1 MTLVTEA
8 IGNFLRAN
16 RNEHNADLVERWSPA
31 METQLNVLTAKGVPV
46 EGKENVYCCTCPQ
59 GFTCDYWHI
68 RIPKNADSE
77 PVWRDYVLDWP
88 PEEFAEGIGS
98 TGWDWRNRVSRW
110 VGFDFDAITG
120 HAKGVGLSDAQLE
133 EIKRLARELPYV
145 EVRKSTSGNGLHL
158 CVHVEP
164 ISTEN
169 HTVHAQ
175 LARCILVKMG
185 QDCHFDFM
193 RQGDRKLVD
202 ACGGNMWL
210 WHRKMNVEN
219 EELKLLKPAERE
231 LAEADLPSDWQDRN
245 MSTRSVQR
253 LENGNAVSKAVLRA
267 AHRYIAACDGVPEG
281 GRNQTA
287 FRIAGHLAAF
297 EDSQTGSRLSEYQII
312 EIMRSWNSLN
322 DPPLDEAEFVQT
334 VTNGVNNGTPREPK
348 FVNNDDCQDGWL
360 NDRGGTADSHDE
372 LPVESRPARVGHHSR
387 AGDKYV
393 PFPVHTLPTPVSDY
407 VQAASESI
415 GCDPAYVALPL
426 LACLGQTISSKRVIQ
441 LKPDWCE
448 PSVIWGAIIGESG
461 THKSPALRL
470 GTEMLRDRQLKKI
483 ESDNERMD
491 EFEYAKK
498 RLKIDL
504 KIWEKQ
510 AEQAAK
516 DGTPPPPMPREPE
529 EPVCARYF
537 TTDATV
543 EAIVLLLSRQSGGL
557 LMLRDE
563 LSGWLRGMGEY
574 KKGSKGG
581 SDLGHWLSFW
591 NADSVQKD
599 RAGSK
604 PLTVRQAAVSIV
616 GGIQPQILKQA
627 IGHEHRQDG
636 LCQRFLLVMP
646 PERRVQWTERS
657 VDLSVRRELEELFD
671 RLLGIETPVEASRIP
686 LSPSAKDVFVAY
698 YNRHRAAMAAI
709 DNDLRSAWSK
719 LEAYTGRLALI
730 FEAVKDGT
738 EIAADTLQAAI
749 ELSDW
754 FCGEVRRVYA
764 MFGVP
769 QDDDLADLVVQITK
783 LGGRATIGKLQE
795 ASRKYRGPGVA
806 LAAFERLASGGFGT
820 WNGEEFR
827 LGA

>member
-16 RNEHNADLVERWSPA
+16 QNLHNADLVERWSPA
-31 METQLNVLTAKGVPV
+31 METQLNVLTSKGELVD
-46 EGKENVYCCTCPQ
+46 GKDHTYRHTYLQ
-59 GFTCDYWHI
+59 GFTCEYWPI

-77 PVWRDYVLDWP
+77 PEWRDYVLEWP

-98 TGWDWRNRVSRW
+98 TGWDWQNRVSRW

-120 HAKGVGLSDAQLE
+120 HAKRVGLSDGQLE
-133 EIKRLARELPYV
+133 AIRRFAHQLPYV
-145 EVRKSTSGNGLHL
+145 EVRKSTSGNGIHL
-158 CVHVEP
+158 YVRVES
-164 ISTEN
+164 IATEN
-169 HTVHAQ
+169 HAVHAR
-175 LARCILVKMG
+175 LARCILIKMG
-185 QDCHFDFM
+185 EECGFDFM
-193 RQGDRKLVD
+193 GQGEQKLVD
-202 ACGGNMWL
+202 ACGGNMWI
-210 WHRKMNVEN
+210 WHRKMTIEN
-219 EELKLLKPAERE
+219 EGLRLLKPAERE
-231 LAEADLPSDWQDRN
+231 LPEADLPSDW
-245 MSTRSVQR
+245 RSHVIR
-253 LENGNAVSKAVLRA
+253 TTELRRPTDGNSASRAVFLA
-267 AHRYIAACDGVPEG
+267 AQQYVAACGGVSAG
-281 GRNQTA
+281 GRNQAA
-287 FRIAGHLAAF
+287 FRLAGHLAAF
-297 EDSQTGSRLSEYQII
+297 EDARTGGRLSEKQVI
-312 EIMRSWNSLN
+312 EIMRSWNTLN
-322 DPPLDEAEFVQT
+322 DPPLDEAEFVQA
-334 VTNGVNNGTPREPK
+334 VTNGINNGTPREPK
-348 FVNNDDCQDGWL
+348 LVNDEDDQEGWL
-360 NDRGGTADSHDE
+360 DGGRGKADSHI
-372 LPVESRPARVGHHSR
+372 ESPGKSPPALVGLHSKSD
-387 AGDKYV
+387 DKYV
-393 PFPVHTLPTPVSDY
+393 PFPVHTLPAPVSDY
-407 VQAASESI
+407 VEAASKSI

-426 LACLGQTISSKRVIQ
+426 LACLGQTISNKRVIE

-461 THKSPALRL
+461 THKSPAIRL

-491 EFEYAKK
+491 EFECAKK
-498 RLKIDL
+498 RFKIDL

-510 AEQAAK
+510 AEQAIK

-616 GGIQPQILKQA
+616 GGIQPLILKQA

-646 PERRVQWTERS
+646 PERRVEWTERA
-657 VDLSVRRELEELFD
+657 VDLSVRQELEELFD

-686 LSPSAKDVFVAY
+686 LSPSAKEVFVAY
-698 YNRHRAAMAAI
+698 YNQHRAAMADI
-709 DNDLRSAWSK
+709 NNDLRSAWSK
-719 LEAYTGRLALI
+719 LEAYTARFALI

-738 EIAADTLQAAI
+738 EIAANTMQAAI

-764 MFGVP
+764 MFGSETHETS
-769 QDDDLADLVVQITK
+769 DLLELIGK
-783 LGGRATIGKLQE
+783 WGGEATVGKLQE
-795 ASRKYRGPGVA
+795 ASRKYRDGVGKTA
-806 LAAFERLASGGFGT
+806 LDGLVREGHGRWDGHIFRLA
-820 WNGEEFR
+820 R
-827 LGA
+827 D